1 MEVAFVVSVGC
12 LGRSVHNRPIGMVS
26 EQQVRI
32 LGQFLHRLPPW
43 SRNEPFL
50 VAFAFNV
57 AQLDW
62 IPTSKRNLSAAMQH
76 LAAEVEVLVDDDHG
90 GPKVTRTNGS
100 GQAGASSSDDDD
112 IRLIVPLDGLC
123 GGHLR

>member
-1 MEVAFVVSVGC
+1 MQVAFVVSVGC
-12 LGRSVHNRPIGMVS
+12 LGSGVHNRPIGMVS

-32 LGQFLHRLPPW
+32 LSQFLHRLPPW
-43 SRNEPFL
+43 NRNESLL
-50 VAFAFNV
+50 VTFALYV

-76 LAAEVEVLVDDDHG
+76 LAAEVEVLVNDDDG

-112 IRLIVPLDGLC
+112 IRLIVPLDGLS
-123 GGHLR
+123 G